1 MPGDSC
7 INQLLLITHEIY
19 KSFDDGWEII
29 GVFLG
34 ISKAFDKVWRESLL
48 LKLKLNGISGI
59 LLKILGDFLANR
71 YERVVLKD
79 KSLNGLQLEQEF
91 HQGSTVGPLLFLIY
105 INDFNHLK
113 Y

>member
-48 LKLKLNGISGI
+48 LKLKLNGISEI

-71 YERVVLKD
+71 YERVVLKRQVS
-79 KSLNGLQLEQEF
+79 KWVAVRAGVS
-91 HQGSTVGPLLFLIY
+91 SR
-105 INDFNHLK
+105 FNRWSIIVFNLH
-113 Y
+113 